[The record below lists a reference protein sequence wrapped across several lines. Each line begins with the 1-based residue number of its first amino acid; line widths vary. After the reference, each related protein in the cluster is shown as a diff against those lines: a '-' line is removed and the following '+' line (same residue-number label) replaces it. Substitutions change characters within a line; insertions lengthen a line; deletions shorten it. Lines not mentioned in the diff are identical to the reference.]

1 MLGASDEGL
10 ADGRLS
16 RKGVMESGITERQ
29 AAATEQD
36 AEAAGYALAAS
47 AAEAAC
53 LAGDAGPA
61 NAVAGDFG
69 TASLAGRHKPVIGP
83 RTVRAQSTV
92 ALARR
97 APDIRAIWGD
107 HRMDPAFREA
117 IMVAVASA
125 NSCRH
130 CSFAHR
136 EWALAA
142 GLPESELAALEGMDP
157 AAFDARRWAAIAW
170 AHAAARNDFNDV
182 PESIEANFRREFTPA
197 EQADIELV
205 ARTMTWMNEIS
216 NTVDAAWSRVRRRAP
231 VPDSRLPRELRAVL
245 LYGIAVPP
253 ILVMLGV
260 WERRNPIS
268 LVLSM
273 PRFFRE
279 FDQRSR
285 TTSAR

>member
-1 MLGASDEGL
+1 MLDSRDECTG
-10 ADGRLS
+10 GRPHLGEE
-16 RKGVMESGITERQ
+16 GVMEPGITEQ
-29 AAATEQD
+29 QQVAAIEQD
-36 AEAAGYALAAS
+36 AEDGRRALAGL
-47 AAEAAC
+47 AAEGAWLTDDANDAAAD
-53 LAGDAGPA
+53 L
-61 NAVAGDFG
+61 G
-69 TASLAGRHKPVIGP
+69 TISRPGRHKPVIGP
-83 RTVRAQSTV
+83 RKVRAQSTA

-97 APDIRAIWGD
+97 APDIRAIWAD

-136 EWALAA
+136 EWALAV

-157 AAFDARRWAAIAW
+157 EAFDARRWAAIAW
-170 AHAAARNDFNDV
+170 AHAAASNGFTDV
-182 PESIEANFRREFTPA
+182 PEAIEANFRREFTPA

-216 NTVDAAWSRVRRRAP
+216 NTVDAAWSRVRQKVTVPGSGP
-231 VPDSRLPRELRAVL
+231 VRELRAVL

-260 WERRNPIS
+260 WERRSPIA
-268 LVLSM
+268 LVRSM
-273 PRFFRE
+273 PKFFRE
-279 FDQRSR
+279 FDGRSR
-285 TTSAR
+285 TMSAG